1 MLIKKWQNL
10 GIQYLKYYL
19 ILKKNIINN
28 NKKKLSASVL
38 TLNEGYLSKEEKK
51 GKRKTL
57 NQGYYIARNPE
68 ELPIVV

>member
-19 ILKKNIINN
+19 ILKKNIIKKK
-28 NKKKLSASVL
+28 KKKLSASVL